1 VGVIEVNE
9 LTKRYGDTT
18 AVRRLNTVD
27 PRELP
32 GRLSGA
38 GFTNVSVA
46 VHPESGVLRFRGT
59 RP

>member
-1 VGVIEVNE
+1 MIEVNE

-38 GFTNVSVA
+38 GFTSVSVA
-46 VHPESGVLRFRGT
+46 VHPKSGVLRFRGT
-59 RP
+59 HP